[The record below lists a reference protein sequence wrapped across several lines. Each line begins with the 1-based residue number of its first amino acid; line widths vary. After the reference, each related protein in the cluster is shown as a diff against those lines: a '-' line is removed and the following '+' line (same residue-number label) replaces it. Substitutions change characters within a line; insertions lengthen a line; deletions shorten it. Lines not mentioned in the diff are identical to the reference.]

1 MYFERFQ
8 SGRKDKANKKRLLR
22 SNEMCKIGICFA
34 GMVILTGGCLSA
46 AIAEEIE
53 MIVLTDTRQEDDV
66 PSEIKEFIANDKRY
80 QAMFKRRAANQKRHA
95 KILRRIMTDMDRDG
109 FAVVNETHVSTYDTL
124 VSDIK
129 QLTRPGPV
137 TLGYRGAD
145 LNKPA
150 FKRGRKVAEQAIFED
165 DGITHNMMYVF
176 EFDDIGFV
184 VIDELSYTTIPDT
197 KIIVNK
203 PTGNLTI
210 NGYPATYTALTNKS
224 GKKGLSGITYITESK
239 LISVTALKCITRKDE
254 KEFARFVE
262 IAAAVL

>member
-1 MYFERFQ
+1 MYKF
-8 SGRKDKANKKRLLR
+8 
-22 SNEMCKIGICFA
+22 GIWFA
-34 GMVILTGGCLSA
+34 GMVILTGGCLPA

-66 PSEIKEFIANDKRY
+66 PSEIKEFIANDKRH
-80 QAMFKRRAANQKRHA
+80 QAMVKSRGANRKKHA

-109 FAVVNETHVSTYDTL
+109 FAIVDDTHVSTYDSL
-124 VSDIK
+124 VTEIK
-129 QLTRPGPV
+129 QLTRPRAV
-137 TLGYRGAD
+137 TLGYRGAE
-145 LNKPA
+145 LNRPA
-150 FKRGRKVAEQAIFED
+150 FKRGRKIGEQAVFED

-184 VIDELSYTTIPDT
+184 VIDELSYATIPDT

-210 NGYPATYTALTNKS
+210 NGYPATYTALINKS
-224 GKKGLSGITYITESK
+224 GKKGLSGITYITESR

-262 IAAAVL
+262 IATAVL